1 LSCKLAQHSSLTDS
15 PHQWPEGLGFS
26 PAGSRASQL
35 SPHIAARIVRRLRD
49 YAGRKME
56 IGRGRDPAAGL
67 KPRPS
72 RHRVKLERHC
82 GKPRLVPIAP
92 LWAAIFACNLAS
104 LAQQAPNTPPP
115 VNVDDGGVF
124 VISLAGRPVGSEHF
138 TIHSSL
144 GRVEARGET
153 RLDMEQNGKA
163 LSVQSFP
170 DFVLDS
176 QLHPLTYTW
185 NQKGPQSSRLEVDF
199 RGALAKARYTTIS
212 GSEDDR
218 DFALPPDVMVLDD
231 NVIHHYELIIARFLA
246 MGGGKQTF
254 HVFVPQ
260 EALPS
265 VLTMEDMRGAP
276 GAGGAAAANLRHL
289 LITTDVTHIDLW
301 VDEQQH
307 LERVAVLTAQLEA
320 TRKK

>member
-1 LSCKLAQHSSLTDS
+1 LRRENLAQAGRSTIPNPFPVILNPRSREKDLRSSLGVNS
-15 PHQWPEGLGFS
+15 
-26 PAGSRASQL
+26 
-35 SPHIAARIVRRLRD
+35 ARNLAVIVSLRD
-49 YAGRKME
+49 QCGIPRYARNDG
-56 IGRGRDPAAGL
+56 G
-67 KPRPS
+67 PS
-72 RHRVKLERHC
+72 IHMLAQLLAV
-82 GKPRLVPIAP
+82 
-92 LWAAIFACNLAS
+92 IFACSLAS

-144 GRVEARGET
+144 GRVEARGEI
-153 RLDMEQNGKA
+153 RLDIEQNAKA
-163 LSVQSFP
+163 VSVQSFP
-170 DFVLDS
+170 ALVMDS

-231 NVIHHYELIIARFLA
+231 NVFHHYELIIARFLA

-254 HVFVPQ
+254 RVFVPQ

-265 VLTMEDMRGAP
+265 VLTMEDMGSAP
-276 GAGGAAAANLRHL
+276 GAAGAAAANLRHL

-301 VDEQQH
+301 VGEQQQ
-307 LERVAVLTAQLEA
+307 LERVSVTTAQLEA
-320 TRKK
+320 RRKK